1 MDDDSQSRTSITLL
15 QRVSRSSDDP
25 AAWDEFDRQYRP
37 KFHQWCRGWGVQEA
51 DAEDVTQLVLSKL
64 LKVLGGF
71 KYDPTRSF
79 RGWLKT
85 VARHVWS
92 DLRERPDHV
101 AVASDSLILSVEAHA
116 DLQARLEATYDF
128 ELLELA
134 MNNVRARVEPTTW
147 EAFQLT
153 AIEGLSAAEAA
164 QRLVVAVGNV
174 YVAKHRVQ
182 KLLQQE
188 IADLEQA

>member
-15 QRVSRSSDDP
+15 QRVSRSSGDP

-37 KFHQWCRGWGVQEA
+37 KIHQWCRGWGVQEA

-92 DLRERPDHV
+92 DLRERSDYV
-101 AVASDSLILSVEAHA
+101 VASDSLILSVEAHA
-116 DLQARLEATYDF
+116 DLQARLEATFDF

-134 MNNVRARVEPTTW
+134 MNNVRARVEPPTW

-153 AIEGLSAAEAA
+153 AVEGLSAAEAA